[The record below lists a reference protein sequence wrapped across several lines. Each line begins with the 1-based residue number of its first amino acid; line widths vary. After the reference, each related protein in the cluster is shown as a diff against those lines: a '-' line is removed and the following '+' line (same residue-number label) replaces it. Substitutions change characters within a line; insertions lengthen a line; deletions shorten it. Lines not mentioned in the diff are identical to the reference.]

1 MVYYGFSS
9 IGDVLNTWADL
20 GVFAY
25 ALPFLLIFAIVFG
38 ILTKSKILGE
48 NKGVQATVALAVG
61 LLALQFNYV
70 TSFYEIIFPY
80 AGVGLAILLIG
91 IIFMGFIIDPNDKS
105 SKIKYVLFGLGVI
118 VFLYIVFGSLTDFT
132 WFGGLGYSFGY
143 AWPTILAGLILLGL
157 LALIVWGDRLSGGR
171 RAGE

>member
-1 MVYYGFSS
+1 MVYGVSS

-38 ILTKSKILGE
+38 ILNKSKILGE

-70 TSFYEIIFPY
+70 TTFYEIIFPY
-80 AGVGLAILLIG
+80 AGVGLAVLLVG
-91 IIFMGFIIDPNDKS
+91 IIFLGFIVKEGENTWVTK
-105 SKIKYVLFGLGVI
+105 VLFGLGVI
-118 VFLYIVFGSLTDFT
+118 VFLYIVIGSLSDFA
-132 WFGGLGYSFGY
+132 WFGGLGYGFTY
-143 AWPTILAGLILLGL
+143 AWPTILAGLILLGVI
-157 LALIVWGDRLSGGR
+157 ALIVFGDRLGGKKS
-171 RAGE
+171 